1 MSVSSIEV
9 RCGGK
14 RRAVVFSD
22 GETLLAA
29 LRNAGFSLSAA
40 CGGKGKCGKCRVRI
54 NGVQRLACR
63 VAPAEGDV
71 VELPETAGGAILTA
85 TVPVAA
91 PTPVGAQEGIAAAV
105 DLGTTTVAVRLYD
118 LKTAAELTTRSAWNA
133 QAPYGGDVLSRIRY
147 TMDSSNGLHELSAI
161 IRRQTEELI
170 LAALAACGRGQ
181 DELRSVFLAG
191 NTVMQHIFAGLSV
204 RPIAAAPFKPETLFA
219 DPMGDTLLGAELN
232 YAPCVAGYVGG
243 DITAGLLASGLCS
256 AEGNSLFLDIGTNG
270 EIALVDGGKVSCC
283 AVASGP
289 AFEGAGISCGMPALK
304 GAVSHVRYDRGF
316 LYEVVGAGEAAGL
329 CGSGLIDLVAVLLRL
344 GCIDAG
350 GRLLPPELA
359 PEDLRRHI
367 RPDGQGN
374 GVFYLT
380 EKVYLTA
387 ADVRSLQLAKAAV
400 AGGIKVLLRRHG
412 LRACRLD
419 RVCLAGG
426 FGNYIDPKSAMA
438 IGILPEI
445 LPQRLFSLGNTS
457 LAGASMAAID
467 PNKRC
472 ELRSCAEKCQYIELS
487 GLREFTEAFTDHITF
502 DTTED

>member
-270 EIALVDGGKVSCC
+270 EMALVGGGKVSCC

-329 CGSGLIDLVAVLLRL
+329 CGSGLIDLVPFCSAS
-344 GCIDAG
+344 
-350 GRLLPPELA
+350 
-359 PEDLRRHI
+359 
-367 RPDGQGN
+367 
-374 GVFYLT
+374 
-380 EKVYLTA
+380 A
-387 ADVRSLQLAKAAV
+387 A
-400 AGGIKVLLRRHG
+400 
-412 LRACRLD
+412 
-419 RVCLAGG
+419 
-426 FGNYIDPKSAMA
+426 
-438 IGILPEI
+438 
-445 LPQRLFSLGNTS
+445 
-457 LAGASMAAID
+457 
-467 PNKRC
+467 
-472 ELRSCAEKCQYIELS
+472 
-487 GLREFTEAFTDHITF
+487 
-502 DTTED
+502 